1 MQMKASFLALAL
13 AATIGGVAAADTEAV
28 SAQGLRYEIRGDST
42 AAEATALARE
52 MDLRFEVYNR
62 LFRFDAAR
70 LAGKLRVR
78 LIPDKSA
85 YDAYVGERLGSL
97 RDGAVYLHYNQA
109 DKCELIVNRQNQ
121 AADRIF
127 AHQAF
132 IQFLR
137 AFIPNP
143 PTWMRDGFA
152 VYFSTLDY
160 DRKADE
166 LVYEENLA
174 WLPTVKGWA
183 AAAPSLAT
191 VLFADLDAAG
201 LDSGKMQGASW
212 SLVSFLLNAENEDY
226 RRTLF
231 ETFMVLSPTAS
242 AGENTQAV
250 AARAG
255 PWIDPETAV
264 VEYQAYIASRRTFT
278 ELVEAGR
285 SAYGAKNGALA
296 EQLFLGALDLKPE
309 HYAPYYYLGL
319 LAYGSKNFAM
329 AENHYRSALQYGAD
343 TALVNYAL
351 GLNAVAQGSR
361 ESARAYLQKAAAA
374 APDRYRV
381 RTQELLERLK

>member
-1 MQMKASFLALAL
+1 
-13 AATIGGVAAADTEAV
+13 V
-28 SAQGLRYEIRGDST
+28 GLRYEIRGDAA
-42 AAEATALARE
+42 AAEASALARE

-62 LFRFDAAR
+62 LFRFDPSR

-78 LIPDKSA
+78 SFADKAA
-85 YDAYVGERLGSL
+85 YDAYVGERLGSV

-109 DKCELIVNRQNQ
+109 DKCELIVNRQTQ
-121 AADRIF
+121 AADKLF

-137 AFIPNP
+137 AFVPNP

-183 AAAPSLAT
+183 GDAPSLES
-191 VLFADLDAAG
+191 VLFADLDPADV
-201 LDSGKMQGASW
+201 DSGKMQGASW
-212 SLVSFLLNAENEDY
+212 ALVSFLLNAEDEDY

-231 ETFMVLSPTAS
+231 ESFMALSPTAS
-242 AGENTQAV
+242 ARDNTQTV

-255 PWIDPETAV
+255 PWIDPEAV
-264 VEYQAYIASRRTFT
+264 VAEYQAYVASRRTFA

-285 SAYGAKNGALA
+285 SAYGAKNGVLA

-319 LAYGSKNFAM
+319 LAYEKKDLDM

-351 GLNAVAQGSR
+351 GLNAVAQGSK
-361 ESARAYLQKAAAA
+361 ENARAYLQKAAGA
-374 APDRYRV
+374 APDRYRTKV
-381 RTQELLERLK
+381 QELLERLK